1 MFRSLVAKPSHRNYR
16 IWRGPSVFLPGLV
29 PMCHQSRSKIHTWD
43 PAATQKAHSSTHSGC
58 SWLGRSREETAFYHF
73 IYWQRCKITGDVLN
87 RWKRGD
93 AAKEG
98 LRGRKQ
104 ILLFVRQE
112 SCIRSIY
119 LLCQLV
125 VFLNLLLPPVPAAQS
140 SPLNDVIRS

>member
-1 MFRSLVAKPSHRNYR
+1 MWLSPRTAITGYGGDRLSSCLGLYR
-16 IWRGPSVFLPGLV
+16 CATRVEVKFTPGTLR
-29 PMCHQSRSKIHTWD
+29 QK
-43 PAATQKAHSSTHSGC
+43 KAHSSTHSGC